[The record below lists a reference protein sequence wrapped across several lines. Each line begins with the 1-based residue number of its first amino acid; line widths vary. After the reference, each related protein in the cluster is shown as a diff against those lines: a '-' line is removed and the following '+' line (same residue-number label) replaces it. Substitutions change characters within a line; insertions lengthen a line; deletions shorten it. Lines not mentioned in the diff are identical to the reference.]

1 MMLTFGINL
10 KLKMVYL
17 LMKECITRQFAGKS
31 LVNQEEITLNHL
43 KIIALAKHMQC
54 IWKLKLKL

>member
-1 MMLTFGINL
+1 MMLTFGINS

-17 LMKECITRQFAGKS
+17 LTKGCTMRQLEGKS
-31 LVNQEEITLNHL
+31 LVNQGEITLNHL
-43 KIIALAKHMQC
+43 KMIALAKHMQS

>member
-17 LMKECITRQFAGKS
+17 LMKECTMRQLEGKS
-31 LVNQEEITLNHL
+31 LVNQGEITLNHL
-43 KIIALAKHMQC
+43 KMIALAKHMQR

>member
-1 MMLTFGINL
+1 MMLTFGINS

-17 LMKECITRQFAGKS
+17 LMKECTMRQLEGKS

-43 KIIALAKHMQC
+43 KTIVLAKHMQS